1 MTRLIFC
8 LSTILILLLPK
19 DELLKA
25 TNVQLLMKATVESTK
40 HALTV
45 MEALDL
51 VQQEYAANFEKVMI
65 KDTQEYYYKLP
76 FADYYLE
83 FAGEGET
90 DQDYLFRL
98 YEFVLDEEDTGI
110 GHTVTYGWYSVNKET
125 ETITDHTQ
133 Y

>member
-76 FADYYLE
+76 SADYYLE